1 MLRLLIV
8 LALLPAAAVAGE
20 ETVSFQTLGEDGEV
34 VTGKV
39 VELQVEGVLL
49 EAEKA
54 TRRVPWAK
62 IHPADRYRLRASVTP
77 EKADAR
83 LRLAEQCL
91 DEAYYEGARKELE
104 KALALGHRDGKKIDE
119 LSEAVEHRECEGF
132 YARFLEALDRQE
144 YDEALEVVRR
154 MAMRFP
160 NRRLTGEARQ
170 MTSKILRA
178 RDEAKAQAERDAK
191 AAAED
196 QKEARRRAWI
206 DARFT
211 EAENAIRRGKKAK
224 VSAEHYHA
232 RGNLTRSR
240 KGYEEAERQFLLA
253 RRILLRLRRA
263 TRSGPDFDRADHE
276 TRSVERRLLE
286 VYLGLARMYVDNRN
300 FKRGILYVDRALL
313 FDPVNPEALR
323 MADYIRRNWIRR
335 SLRGITNSPGVIVR

>member
-104 KALALGHRDGKKIDE
+104 KALAPRTP
-119 LSEAVEHRECEGF
+119 R
-132 YARFLEALDRQE
+132 RQE
-144 YDEALEVVRR
+144 DRRAERGGRAPGVRGLLRPVPRGAGPAGVRR
-154 MAMRFP
+154 GARGRTAHGDAVP
-160 NRRLTGEARQ
+160 EPTPDRRGAPDDQQDPARAGRGEGAG
-170 MTSKILRA
+170 RA
-178 RDEAKAQAERDAK
+178 GREGPRPRI
-191 AAAED
+191 
-196 QKEARRRAWI
+196 RRRP
-206 DARFT
+206 
-211 EAENAIRRGKKAK
+211 GG
-224 VSAEHYHA
+224 A
-232 RGNLTRSR
+232 RGSTRGSRRRRTPSGAGRRRRSR
-240 KGYEEAERQFLLA
+240 RSTTT
-253 RRILLRLRRA
+253 RA
-263 TRSGPDFDRADHE
+263 AT
-276 TRSVERRLLE
+276 
-286 VYLGLARMYVDNRN
+286 
-300 FKRGILYVDRALL
+300 
-313 FDPVNPEALR
+313 
-323 MADYIRRNWIRR
+323 
-335 SLRGITNSPGVIVR
+335 